1 MEERK
6 MKNIYYFLKI
16 SKIGGIETFFYQ
28 LAKKYKDWDLT
39 IYYRYADPE
48 QLKRLKKYVRCVRY
62 TDQVIE
68 CDKAFF
74 NFNTDI
80 IDNVKAKEYCLVVHG
95 NYEWLPCDAPQH
107 PKITKYYGVS
117 KDACE
122 SFTKLTGKPC
132 ELIYNPIEIEKPK
145 KLIKLVAACRM
156 EDPVKGGSRTKELVK
171 ALDRYCNETGD
182 KYMMIVFTNEL
193 LNEDGTKK
201 SGEIVSDNVV
211 YMKPR
216 LDIGSYMADA
226 DYVVQ
231 LSDNF
236 EGYNYT
242 INEAL
247 SYGTPVVITPCNVFK
262 ELRITDKDAIFLN
275 FDLSNIDE
283 VVKDI
288 FTKKLKPTY
297 TPPNDRWDEV
307 LVKGKSTYK
316 EEKEKKYLVRAT
328 KQYLL
333 DGNIDSQLGFIPE
346 EGYEFVVDGD
356 RLDILLGNNDFY
368 GKYVE
373 VVKEMK

>member
-1 MEERK
+1 
-6 MKNIYYFLKI
+6 MKNIYYFFRI
-16 SKIGGIETFFYQ
+16 SRIGGIETFFYQ

-62 TDQVIE
+62 VEGQKIK

-80 IDNVKAKEYCLVVHG
+80 LDNVEAKEYCLVVHG
-95 NYEWLPCDAPQH
+95 NYEWLETDAPTH

-117 KDACE
+117 KDACK
-122 SFTKLTGKPC
+122 SFTKLTGFKC
-132 ELIYNPIEIEKPK
+132 EPIYNPIELEKPQR
-145 KLIKLVAACRM
+145 LVKLVAACRM

-171 ALDRYCNETGD
+171 ALDNYCNETGN
-182 KYMMIVFTNEL
+182 KYMMTVFTNEL
-193 LNEDGTKK
+193 YNEDGTKK
-201 SGEIVSDNVV
+201 AGEIVSDNVV

-216 LDIGSYMADA
+216 LDIAPYMVDA

-242 INEAL
+242 VNEAL
-247 SYGTPVVITPCNVFK
+247 SYGTPVVITPCNVYK
-262 ELRITDKDAIFLN
+262 ELGITDKDAIFLD
-275 FDLSNIDE
+275 FDLSNMDE
-283 VVKDI
+283 VVKNI

-297 TPPNDRWDEV
+297 TPPTDSWDQI

-316 EEKEKKYLVRAT
+316 EEMNKKYLVRAT
-328 KQYLL
+328 KQWL
-333 DGNIDSQLGFIPE
+333 IDCLIDNDLGIIPP
-346 EGYEFVVDGD
+346 EGYEYEIDGS
-356 RLDILLGNNDFY
+356 RLDVLTGNNQY
-368 GKYVE
+368 GNVYVE
-373 VVKEMK
+373 IVKEIK